1 VIYDKAGATLLLYAY
16 GPGGNFTVPNG
27 VTTIGDEAFEESFTL
42 TGITF
47 PDSVTTIGSMVCY
60 GCPYLSSLNFGTGL
74 QSIGSAAFQYSQA
87 LKAVF
92 LPASLTSIGDS
103 AFANCGTLNAAV
115 FLGSAPS
122 SDGTVFSGAAGGFTV
137 YYFDGT
143 TGFSTPTWNGYATVD
158 MGAYSPVPVWLLQNG
173 FAYNAGTSA
182 PNGDGVSLAMDYAL
196 NLNPTQNE
204 SAAQPMATI
213 SGTAMSMQ
221 YYASSPGVTYTVE
234 TSADLVN

>member
-1 VIYDKAGATLLLYAY
+1 
-16 GPGGNFTVPNG
+16 
-27 VTTIGDEAFEESFTL
+27 
-42 TGITF
+42 
-47 PDSVTTIGSMVCY
+47 VTTIGSMVCY

-234 TSADLVN
+234 TSADLVNWSSTGVIVSGPNANGIDTASVPMTGNAMFMRLRVTY